1 MKTGKGLL
9 EYLEEEN
16 LLPAFYS
23 GETNTMR
30 MWILFARIN
39 RETDPYLLNI
49 LNKIVDT
56 TDVDMINLLETEY
69 TNYKNRKI

>member
-16 LLPAFYS
+16 ILPYHK
-23 GETNTMR
+23 GQEK
-30 MWILFARIN
+30 ILHKYILYIRIN

-56 TDVDMINLLETEY
+56 TDVDIINLLETEY